1 MTNVSY
7 LPMYATSENMISTP
21 PPTVSNEIPPPHT
34 KKRKNHSEAWNH
46 FTISSEKEQ
55 KASCKYC
62 DTKIKYNNRTSSM
75 HAHLSRCL
83 VYKRQRT
90 TSSMTSAEEH
100 VGSPL
105 IVKFDQEVIRRPMVK
120 MFINMEIPFREVEHE
135 SFHEFMSLS
144 SPRFQI
150 CSRTTLACDVLKLW
164 DIKNDFEKRSLSEL
178 LKSLSHH

>member
-7 LPMYATSENMISTP
+7 LPMYATSENTVSTP
-21 PPTVSNEIPPPHT
+21 PPTVSNEMPPPHT
-34 KKRKNHSEAWNH
+34 KKRKNRSEAWNH
-46 FTISSEKEQ
+46 FIISSEEEE

-62 DTKIKYNNRTSSM
+62 DTKIKYNNGTSSM

-90 TSSMTSAEEH
+90 SSSMTSAEEH

-105 IVKFDQEVIRRPMVK
+105 IVKFDQEAIRRAMVK
-120 MFINMEIPFREVEHE
+120 MFINMEIPFRKVELE
-135 SFHEFMSLS
+135 SFHEFMSLA

-150 CSRTTLACDVLKLW
+150 CSRTTLARDVLKLW
-164 DIKNDFEKRSLSEL
+164 DT
-178 LKSLSHH
+178 